1 MLAAEQIV
9 RFIVVGVIT
18 TVVDFAIF
26 NLLTGRRQHWRRIP
40 ANFISVTAA
49 MTWAFLAN
57 WFLVFQPAGDAWL
70 DRAGRFLLT
79 TAFSAF
85 VLQNAVLYLTTYR
98 WKTPVKSPDAVTL
111 SSCSAKVACPN
122 SLRPTAKLLKNIC
135 VMRRNKDLRSA
146 CSRFFQTRPSAPPC
160 VNNMS
165 SDWSLRRKP

>member
-18 TVVDFAIF
+18 TAVDFLVF
-26 NLLTGRRQHWRRIP
+26 NLLTRRAKHWRRIP
-40 ANFISVTAA
+40 ANFASVTAA

-98 WKTPVKSPDAVTL
+98 WKTPVKLAQWFVRRLRLDRWLEEDVVSRNTCKALAVSVGL
-111 SSCSAKVACPN
+111 VWNFCFYK
-122 SLRPTAKLLKNIC
+122 
-135 VMRRNKDLRSA
+135 
-146 CSRFFQTRPSAPPC
+146 FFVYAG
-160 VNNMS
+160 
-165 SDWSLRRKP
+165 

>member
-18 TVVDFAIF
+18 TAVDFAVF

-70 DRAGRFLLT
+70 DRAGRFLLIT
-79 TAFSAF
+79 PFSAF

-98 WKTPVKSPDAVTL
+98 WKTPVKLAQWFVRRLRLDRWLEEDVVSRNTCKGLAVSVGL
-111 SSCSAKVACPN
+111 VWNFCLYK
-122 SLRPTAKLLKNIC
+122 
-135 VMRRNKDLRSA
+135 
-146 CSRFFQTRPSAPPC
+146 FFVYA
-160 VNNMS
+160 V
-165 SDWSLRRKP
+165 